1 MVPSSLLLVTVCCR
15 FTLVSLLKEKGI
27 NVSNNSLCTV
37 HTVLY
42 EKKSFKSKK
51 LLIITAYQETKSKL
65 KAKLSHWP
73 LLQLKPSRD
82 FFLWHWRQAF
92 RLAPSPTV
100 VLPPLIYNMIYFLY
114 VFDLMEIFYFTA
126 NIFAKFKYFSNLFF
140 HLNQGNN

>member
-42 EKKSFKSKK
+42 EKKSKK

-114 VFDLMEIFYFTA
+114 VFDLMGIFLFYCEYFCEIQ
-126 NIFAKFKYFSNLFF
+126 IFFKPIFSLE
-140 HLNQGNN
+140 

>member
-1 MVPSSLLLVTVCCR
+1 MDMVPSSLLLVTVCCR

-42 EKKSFKSKK
+42 EKKTLKSKK

-100 VLPPLIYNMIYFLY
+100 VLPPPDLQHDLFSICFRFDGSFFILLRIFLQNS
-114 VFDLMEIFYFTA
+114 
-126 NIFAKFKYFSNLFF
+126 NIFQTYFFT
-140 HLNQGNN
+140 